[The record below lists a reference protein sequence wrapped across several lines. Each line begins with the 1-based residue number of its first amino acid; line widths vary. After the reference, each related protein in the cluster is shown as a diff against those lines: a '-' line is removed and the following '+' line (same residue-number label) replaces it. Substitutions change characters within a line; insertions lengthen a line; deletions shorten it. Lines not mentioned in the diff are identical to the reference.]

1 MSQQINLF
9 NPIFLKTKKVFSAIS
24 LLQTFGLVSLGAIC
38 MLMYVIY
45 QSAGLMRSAD
55 IVTAQLRNAEAQIA
69 KLRAQA
75 VVPVANKALEAS
87 LAKLEADIQ
96 NRQKITAVLQKNDF
110 GNTQGYSAYLVA
122 FARQIPTGLW
132 LTGFTIRGG
141 GNEISLQGRTLKPEL
156 VPTYVSQLKRE
167 PAMQGKSFSA
177 LQMQLPEMKGTS
189 VQGKSDVAK
198 QPDSAPYIEF
208 NLRSSDVPEKNSPT
222 GVKGQ

>member
-24 LLQTFGLVSLGAIC
+24 LLQTFGLVLLGAIC
-38 MLMYVIY
+38 MVMYVIY
-45 QSAGLMRSAD
+45 QSTGLMRSAD

-75 VVPVANKALEAS
+75 VVPVANKALAAS
-87 LAKLEADIQ
+87 LTKLEADIQ

-132 LTGFTIRGG
+132 LTGFTISGG

-189 VQGKSDVAK
+189 VQGKSDVTK

-208 NLRSSDVPEKNSPT
+208 NLLSSDVPEKNSPK
-222 GVKGQ
+222 GVRGQ

>member
-9 NPIFLKTKKVFSAIS
+9 NPIFLKTQKVFSAIS
-24 LLQTFGLVSLGAIC
+24 LLQTFGLVLLGAIC
-38 MLMYVIY
+38 MVMYVIY

-96 NRQKITAVLQKNDF
+96 NRQKISAVLQKSDF

-132 LTGFTIRGG
+132 LTGFTISGG

-156 VPTYVSQLKRE
+156 VPAYVSQLKRE
-167 PAMQGKSFSA
+167 PAMQGKSFAA
-177 LQMQLPEMKGTS
+177 LQMQLPEMTGAS

-198 QPDSAPYIEF
+198 QFDTAPYIEF
-208 NLRSSDVPEKNSPT
+208 NLRSSDLPEKNSST